1 MLSVRFL
8 GFDVFGTVVD
18 WRTSIARE
26 LAAFLQRHDSE
37 LDPEALADAWRGLY
51 QPSMQRVRSGERPWV
66 SLSVLHRETLDT
78 VLAQNG
84 FEVGRFSAEELT
96 NLARGWERLDPWPD
110 SVEGLRRLKTR
121 FVIGPISNGNVS
133 LMVWMA
139 KFGELPWDVIAGA
152 EPTRAY
158 KPQPQAYLGSAA
170 LLGLLP
176 DEVALVAA
184 HNDDLAAARACGL
197 KAMFIPR
204 PREHGPNQ
212 KIDLTPEADW
222 DVVADNLVVL
232 ADRLGC

>member
-96 NLARGWERLDPWPD
+96 NLARSWERLDPWPD

>member
-18 WRTSIARE
+18 WRTSVARE
-26 LAAFLQRHDSE
+26 LSAFLRQHGSD

-51 QPSMQRVRSGERPWV
+51 QPSMEAVRSGQRPWV
-66 SLSVLHRETLDT
+66 RLSLLHEETLDA
-78 VLAQNG
+78 VLKQHG
-84 FEVGRFSAEELT
+84 FDVSRVSREELR

-110 SVEGLRRLKTR
+110 AVEGLHRLKKR

-139 KFGELPWDVIAGA
+139 KFGHLPWDVIAGA
-152 EPTRAY
+152 EPTQAY

-170 LLGLLP
+170 LLGLP
-176 DEVALVAA
+176 PQEVALVAA

-197 KAMFIPR
+197 KTIFIPR
-204 PREHGPNQ
+204 PREHGPHQ
-212 KIDLTPEADW
+212 RTDLAPEQDW
-222 DVVADNLVVL
+222 DIVAENMIAL
-232 ADRLGC
+232 ADQLDC

>member
-78 VLAQNG
+78 VLEQNG
-84 FEVGRFSAEELT
+84 FEVSRFSAEELT

-170 LLGLLP
+170 LLGLPP